1 MSTLE
6 TRKIE
11 PLSGTTVTLG
21 AAGDAVTVPTGATL
35 KSNTLK
41 DAGGNVLW
49 TSDGSGTLS
58 SVNSAFSPNMVF
70 ISSQTGTNVSS
81 IDFTSG
87 LSSTY
92 DEYWFVCQNY
102 YAHTNAQEFIV
113 MVNHT
118 GNDPIS
124 WATDSIR
131 TFWSAEHRESGSGG
145 AIVLQT
151 GGYSGASSSNTHLD
165 RGQEGSSHADS
176 SGSGILKIFAPLAT
190 NRVKHFTWEACVHRH
205 HGGPDHVFV
214 AGYWNVTQALNAFR
228 FKEASGNLTA
238 TISLY
243 GIK

>member
-41 DAGGNVLW
+41 DAGGNTLW
-49 TSDGSGTLS
+49 TSDGSGSLS
-58 SVNSAFSPNMVF
+58 SINSAFSPGMVF
-70 ISSQTGTNVSS
+70 ISSQTGANVSS

-113 MVNHT
+113 KPNK
-118 GNDPIS
+118 NDPID
-124 WATDSIR
+124 WAVGVVR

-151 GGYSGASSSNTHLD
+151 GGLVGSHSSNTHLD

-176 SGSGILKIFAPLAT
+176 SGSGILKIFAPLST

-243 GIK
+243 GIR